1 MLHRLLWD
9 LGVDN
14 PDDDQAVNNKIREV
28 EQRFHLVM
36 ILEHFEVTKVQMT
49 FFLFMIGTITF
60 ESATSLNFQIFVQE
74 SLILMKNLLCWES
87 EDIKN
92 LKLNS
97 RKVDESDQISLETRK
112 LLEKLM
118 EPDFRVYNH
127 FKKKFFEK
135 VQNLGDIEMR
145 EELADLDRVNTEI
158 TEKCDF
164 KSADNSELRDA
175 LRE

>member
-87 EDIKN
+87 EDI
-92 LKLNS
+92 NS
-97 RKVDESDQISLETRK
+97 NPYSL
-112 LLEKLM
+112 
-118 EPDFRVYNH
+118 
-127 FKKKFFEK
+127 
-135 VQNLGDIEMR
+135 
-145 EELADLDRVNTEI
+145 TEI
-158 TEKCDF
+158 RIPIGHVDFAASIFRLFLTLNMLGQSLLTVSKIICHEK
-164 KSADNSELRDA
+164 S
-175 LRE
+175 